1 MTRWALGV
9 EYDGA
14 CFNGFQRQSA
24 AALATVQGELESAL
38 TRIADHP
45 IRVVCAGRT
54 DTGVHA
60 TGQVIHFD
68 SEACRSERDWLRG
81 GNSLTPSGICIHWV
95 RAVAPDF
102 SARFSARWR
111 RYLYL
116 LTDVR
121 PRQALLRDRIAGVAG
136 PLDADAMQRA
146 AQHLLGEH
154 DFSSF
159 RAAQCQARHARREV
173 QEVAVRRAG
182 ALLGIEV
189 QANAFLQHMVRNIV
203 GSLLE
208 VGRQERAPEW
218 IGEVLAA
225 RDRKLAGIAAPP
237 EGLYLTA
244 VGYDDSWNLP
254 SPRLLAWPGSWGA
267 ST

>member
-14 CFNGFQRQSA
+14 CFSGFQRQSSPS
-24 AALATVQGELESAL
+24 LPTVQGELERAL
-38 TRIADHP
+38 AKIADHP
-45 IRVVCAGRT
+45 VRLVCAGRT
-54 DTGVHA
+54 DAGVHA
-60 TGQVIHFD
+60 LGQVVHFD
-68 SEACRSERDWLRG
+68 TAAERAPRDWIRG
-81 GNSLTPSGICIHWV
+81 GNSLTHPGICIHWAQV
-95 RAVAPDF
+95 CAEDF

-116 LTDVR
+116 MTDQR
-121 PRQALLRDRIAGVAG
+121 PRQALLRDRVALVTG
-136 PLDADAMQRA
+136 PLAADAMQQA
-146 AQHLLGEH
+146 GQALLGEH

-173 QEVAVRRAG
+173 QALQVRRQG
-182 ALLGIEV
+182 GLLAVEI

-208 VGRQERAPEW
+208 VGRGERDPDWMAE
-218 IGEVLAA
+218 LLLL
-225 RDRKLAGIAAPP
+225 RDRRLAGVAAPP

-244 VGYDDSWNLP
+244 VGYPSAFGLPAMAAGWPASWL
-254 SPRLLAWPGSWGA
+254 GFC
-267 ST
+267 

>member
-14 CFNGFQRQSA
+14 CFNGFQRQRA
-24 AALATVQGELESAL
+24 TGPATVQGELETAL
-38 TRIADHP
+38 GRIADHP
-45 IRVVCAGRT
+45 VRVVCAGRT
-54 DTGVHA
+54 DSGVHA

-68 SEACRSERDWLRG
+68 SDSRRSPRDWLRG
-81 GNSLTPSGICIHWV
+81 GNSLTPAAICIHWV
-95 RAVAPDF
+95 QAVDSSF

-116 LTDVR
+116 LTDER
-121 PRQALLRDRIAGVAG
+121 PRQALLRDRVAAVAG

-146 AQHLLGEH
+146 AEPLLGEH

-159 RAAQCQARHARREV
+159 RAAQCQARHARREIQV
-173 QEVAVRRAG
+173 IRIRRAG
-182 ALLGIEV
+182 ALLGIEI

-208 VGRQERAPEW
+208 VGRREREATW
-218 IGEVLAA
+218 IGELLAA
-225 RDRKLAGIAAPP
+225 RDRTLAGIAAPP

-244 VGYDDSWNLP
+244 VGYDAGWNLP
-254 SPRLLAWPGSWGA
+254 APATMAWPGRWA
-267 ST
+267 DTT